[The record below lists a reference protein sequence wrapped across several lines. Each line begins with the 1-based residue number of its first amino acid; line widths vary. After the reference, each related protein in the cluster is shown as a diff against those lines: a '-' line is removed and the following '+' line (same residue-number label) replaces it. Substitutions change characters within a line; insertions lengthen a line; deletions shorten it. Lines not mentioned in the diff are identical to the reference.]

1 MVVETKIRE
10 FTVTTYVFHD
20 GKALLIWHPKFH
32 KWMPP
37 GGHLEPNE
45 TPPEAARR
53 EALEETGLL
62 IEFIPDEHLQ
72 IDASHATTLER
83 PHFCLLEQIPA
94 YGERPAHEHID
105 LIFLAKP
112 LDLIR
117 RTEPAHPSRWFSLA
131 EIEALQKEE
140 LFDDARQILR
150 RFMEK
155 T

>member
-1 MVVETKIRE
+1 MIEVKQRE
-10 FTVTTYVFHD
+10 FTVTTYIFHE
-20 GKALLIWHPKFH
+20 GKTLLIWHPKFH

-53 EALEETGLL
+53 EVLEETGLL

-72 IDASHATTLER
+72 IDVSSATSLAR

-94 YGERPAHEHID
+94 YGERPPHEHID

-112 LDLIR
+112 IDLNKHA
-117 RTEPAHPSRWFSLA
+117 EPAHTARWFSLA
-131 EIEALQKEE
+131 EIEALQQEE
-140 LFDDARQILR
+140 LFEDARQILR
-150 RFMEK
+150 CFMVRL
-155 T
+155 